1 MVVSPNSKEVDPM
14 LRNETIHK
22 LKSMKLSGFALAL
35 EEQYLTGGIDDL
47 DFDTRLGLL
56 VDREYAQRQS
66 NRIERLIRQAKFRD
80 SNACVE
86 DISYRAERKLDRQ
99 TILELS
105 TCQFISHARNVNIF
119 GATGA
124 GKSYLGQAL
133 GNAACRKGIAT
144 RYVLLPD
151 LFEEYRWAQHQGVEK
166 LMKIK
171 KFYTNV
177 PLLIIDEWL
186 LFRIDEEECQ
196 LLLQIID
203 RRSSRKS
210 TVVISQF
217 DSHEWLEQMPI
228 QVAAEAITDR
238 LTAQAYTITIEA
250 KESMRR
256 L

>member
-1 MVVSPNSKEVDPM
+1 M

-22 LKSMKLSGFALAL
+22 LKSMRLSGFALAL
-35 EEQYLTGGIDDL
+35 EDQYQTNGIDDL

-56 VDREYAQRQS
+56 VDREYAQRKN
-66 NRIERLIRQAKFRD
+66 NRIQRLISQAKFRD
-80 SNACVE
+80 SNACIE
-86 DISYRAERKLDRQ
+86 DINYRADRKLDRQ
-99 TILELS
+99 MILELA
-105 TCQFISHARNVNIF
+105 TCQYIPLARNVNIF

-133 GNAACRKGIAT
+133 GNAACRKGIKT

-151 LFEEYRWAQHQGVEK
+151 LFEEYRWAEHQGVEK
-166 LMKIK
+166 LMKFRK
-171 KFYTNV
+171 LYTNV

-186 LFRIDEEECQ
+186 LFRINEEECQ
-196 LLLQIID
+196 ILLQIID
-203 RRSSRKS
+203 RRSARKS
-210 TVVISQF
+210 TIVISQF
-217 DSHEWLEQMPI
+217 DSHEWLDQMPI

-250 KESMRR
+250 KESMRM

>member
-1 MVVSPNSKEVDPM
+1 M

-22 LKSMKLSGFALAL
+22 LKTMRLPGFAKAL
-35 EEQYLTGGIDDL
+35 EEQYETGGIEAL

-56 VDREYAQRQS
+56 VDREYAQRQN
-66 NRIERLIRQAKFRD
+66 NRIQRLIRKAKFRD
-80 SNACVE
+80 SSACIE
-86 DISYRAERKLDRQ
+86 DINYRAERKLDRQ
-99 TILELS
+99 TILELAS
-105 TCQFISHARNVNIF
+105 CQYIFHARNVNIF

-133 GNAACRKGIAT
+133 GNAACRKGIET

-151 LFEEYRWAQHQGVEK
+151 LFEEYKWAEQRGVEQ
-166 LMKIK
+166 LMKLK
-171 KFYTNV
+171 KSYTNV

-186 LFRIDEEECQ
+186 LFRIDEWECQ
-196 LLLQIID
+196 ILLQMID

-210 TVVISQF
+210 TIVISQF
-217 DSHEWLEQMPI
+217 DSHEWLDQMPI

-238 LTAQAYTITIEA
+238 LTAQSYTITIEA
-250 KESMRR
+250 KESMRM

>member
-1 MVVSPNSKEVDPM
+1 M

-22 LKSMKLSGFALAL
+22 LKSMKLSGFASAL
-35 EEQYLTGGIDDL
+35 EEQHLTSGIEDL

-56 VDREYAQRQS
+56 VDREYAQRQG
-66 NRIERLIRQAKFRD
+66 NRIQRLIRQAKFRD
-80 SNACVE
+80 SGACIE
-86 DISYRAERKLDRQ
+86 DINYRAERKLDRQ

-151 LFEEYRWAQHQGVEK
+151 LFEEYRLAQHKGIEK
-166 LMKIK
+166 LMKVK

-217 DSHEWLEQMPI
+217 DSHEWLEPMPI

>member
-1 MVVSPNSKEVDPM
+1 M

-66 NRIERLIRQAKFRD
+66 NRIQRLIRQAKFRD